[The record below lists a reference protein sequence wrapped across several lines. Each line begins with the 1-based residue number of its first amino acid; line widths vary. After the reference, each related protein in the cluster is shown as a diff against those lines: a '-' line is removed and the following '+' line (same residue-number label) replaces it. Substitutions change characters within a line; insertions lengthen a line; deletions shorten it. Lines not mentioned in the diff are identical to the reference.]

1 MAKKKSKT
9 QKRKQAQRRKI
20 NKANRA
26 TSTIEKNVQV
36 TTTIKKDTKQN
47 KPKVVE
53 KEKVNYNVAV
63 TDPKKYPKPK
73 KEIKIKKVKP
83 EDLPKVKKEYKKNT
97 KKKNSQ
103 KKETLK
109 KQISKISAPK
119 KTLPKKLEVKKEIP
133 KIEPIIEEPSKI
145 EKVPITE
152 QKKEETKPKTSKKEI
167 IKKGFTKIQ
176 NIVPKKKE
184 KISKDSKEEIKD
196 IKSETKPEDT
206 NKKPIDKKEKLKE
219 VNSKEEKRKIVD
231 ASKVIYELPLL
242 KDIVKKYQARKINRP
257 LKLKDNK
264 VKLIK
269 RKKPEIKKINL
280 KDNKA
285 KIKIQEPKPKIKG
298 FWGVLKYINSKLHI
312 LFNAA
317 IIVIFALLILG
328 LIRIDEFKG
337 STILY
342 IALIVG
348 FLNIVAISYN
358 KYWSGRIFTVLL
370 CAGMIFGI
378 YEMQYTYDFINNL
391 NTAQYEYKT
400 YYVVSFDNGLNKSIY
415 NINNKKVG
423 LLKDNCTN
431 IERKLNTKLTGVKYI
446 EYEDQNQM
454 FTDFY
459 NQQFRAVIVN
469 ENQYNY
475 LKNNINNTKAVK
487 ILYDFKANAKKN

>member
-26 TSTIEKNVQV
+26 KSTIEKNVQV
-36 TTTIKKDTKQN
+36 TTTIKNETKEK
-47 KPKVVE
+47 KPKIVE

-73 KEIKIKKVKP
+73 KEIKIKKIKP
-83 EDLPKVKKEYKKNT
+83 EDLPKIKQEYKK
-97 KKKNSQ
+97 KNQ
-103 KKETLK
+103 KK
-109 KQISKISAPK
+109 
-119 KTLPKKLEVKKEIP
+119 
-133 KIEPIIEEPSKI
+133 PIN
-145 EKVPITE
+145 
-152 QKKEETKPKTSKKEI
+152 
-167 IKKGFTKIQ
+167 
-176 NIVPKKKE
+176 NIVPKKEEQLPK
-184 KISKDSKEEIKD
+184 KEE
-196 IKSETKPEDT
+196 KPLNIE
-206 NKKPIDKKEKLKE
+206 KPKVEIDKTEQLKE
-219 VNSKEEKRKIVD
+219 VNSKEEKKKIVD

-242 KDIVKKYQARKINRP
+242 KDLVKKYQARKINRP

-264 VKLIK
+264 TKIIK
-269 RKKPEIKKINL
+269 RNKPDIKKINL

-285 KIKIQEPKPKIKG
+285 KIKIQEQKPEIKG
-298 FWGVLKYINSKLHI
+298 FFGVLRYINSKLHI

-317 IIVIFALLILG
+317 IVVIFALLIVG
-328 LIRIDEFKG
+328 LIRIDVFKSG
-337 STILY
+337 TIAY
-342 IALIVG
+342 IACIVG
-348 FLNIVAISYN
+348 FLNLVAISYN
-358 KYWSGRIFTVLL
+358 KYWSGRLFTALL

-391 NTAQYEYKT
+391 NSAEYEYKT

-423 LLKDNCTN
+423 LVKENCTN

-459 NQQFRAVIVN
+459 NSQFRAVIVN